1 MNRNQILS
9 LIDGISYY
17 KILYTTRVR
26 KLNFQYEDIEIHL
39 NYTTLLEKRKEFLF
53 NINWIFII
61 KNNEAIKMISFD
73 TIEEWSKN
81 MNIYNCTEQV
91 YNNMYLMDI
100 REIIIES
107 LKREGVYAE

>member
-1 MNRNQILS
+1 
-9 LIDGISYY
+9 
-17 KILYTTRVR
+17 
-26 KLNFQYEDIEIHL
+26 
-39 NYTTLLEKRKEFLF
+39 
-53 NINWIFII
+53 
-61 KNNEAIKMISFD
+61 MISFD

>member
-39 NYTTLLEKRKEFLF
+39 NYTTLLEKKRV
-53 NINWIFII
+53 FI
-61 KNNEAIKMISFD
+61 
-73 TIEEWSKN
+73 
-81 MNIYNCTEQV
+81 
-91 YNNMYLMDI
+91 
-100 REIIIES
+100 
-107 LKREGVYAE
+107 